1 LYLLLQNGR
10 SKTFLAWDREDGFHK
25 RMHARRLRTDR
36 GSGNA
41 L

>member
-10 SKTFLAWDREDGFHK
+10 GKTFLAWDREDGFHK
-25 RMHARRLRTDR
+25 RMHARLRTDR